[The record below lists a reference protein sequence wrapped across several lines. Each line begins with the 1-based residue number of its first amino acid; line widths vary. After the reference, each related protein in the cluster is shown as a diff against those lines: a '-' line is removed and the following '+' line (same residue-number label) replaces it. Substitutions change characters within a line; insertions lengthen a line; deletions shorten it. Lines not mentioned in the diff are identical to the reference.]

1 MSEGSERSAD
11 NSGAEPG
18 AAEPQLITT
27 SEALVGRIARAVAH
41 EINSPLTLV
50 VTSLG
55 CMRDDFDAGV
65 AGDDLLEMREMV
77 ADAQEG
83 ATRVTDLLRTFRA
96 LARPVSDA
104 VTRVDVN
111 ASLTKAL
118 DLVRREL
125 EGGGAMDLRFG
136 EPPYVSVK
144 GGLLHAWVHLFIAIG
159 DVLDHGVV
167 RVQTDGDEREARV
180 RIRFPARGWPGPLE
194 PGLFHDA
201 IADSDGRYEIGMTSG
216 EALIEV
222 TLPAG

>member
-1 MSEGSERSAD
+1 MSEGSKRSEAI
-11 NSGAEPG
+11 STP
-18 AAEPQLITT
+18 PSRPITT
-27 SEALVGRIARAVAH
+27 SDELVGRIARAVAH

-55 CMRDDFDAGV
+55 CLRDDLDAGV
-65 AGDDLLEMREMV
+65 GSDDLLELREMV

-111 ASLTKAL
+111 ASIGKAL

-136 EPPYVSVK
+136 EPPRVSVK
-144 GGLLHAWVHLFIAIG
+144 GGLLHAWVHLFLAISEVLDQGVVQVVTEG
-159 DVLDHGVV
+159 DVD
-167 RVQTDGDEREARV
+167 EARV
-180 RIRFPARGWPGPLE
+180 LIRFPARGWPGPLE

-201 IADSDGRYEIGMTSG
+201 IADSDGRYEIGMSSG

-222 TLPAG
+222 VLPAG